1 MGLDDEG
8 PTTYDS
14 SLAAL
19 GSCTSKTVAPYAQR
33 IDPPIQGITAR
44 LLHTRIWGY
53 ATDCGENVRSR
64 KGRSTESGWVSL
76 WGEA

>member
-19 GSCTSKTVAPYAQR
+19 GSCTSKTVAPYARR

-53 ATDCGENVRSR
+53 ATDCEECEIKEGKIDRIGLGVAV
-64 KGRSTESGWVSL
+64 G
-76 WGEA
+76 